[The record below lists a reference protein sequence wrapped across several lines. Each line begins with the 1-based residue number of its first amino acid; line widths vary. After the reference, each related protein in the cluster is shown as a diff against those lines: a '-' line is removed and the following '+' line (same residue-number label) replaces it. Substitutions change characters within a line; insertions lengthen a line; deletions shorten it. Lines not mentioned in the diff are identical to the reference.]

1 MHFRQGR
8 ENPGT
13 EWGTEWQSPLRDLQL
28 KAQNAGKRKRV

>member
-1 MHFRQGR
+1 MHLREGR

-13 EWGTEWQSPLRDLQL
+13 ERGTEWQSPLRDWQV